1 MFQKLMSSKAFAI
14 CGALFCC
21 ALWGTSTPIVKM
33 GYNYIDASHI
43 PSLLL
48 WVGALFLVS
57 GFLTVGIYSVFSKK
71 LVLPKRES
79 IKGVA
84 IISVLQT
91 VLQYSLLYIGLSQ
104 TTSMKGA
111 ILKSTDVFF
120 VALLASL
127 LFRLEKLTPKKLI
140 ACIIGFGGIL
150 IMNLDG
156 LSLHIDPIGDGLVVA
171 SVLSYSFS
179 VIMTKLFA
187 QKEDPIT
194 LCGYQMGL
202 GGTVLLLI
210 GALLKGSFDFVGM
223 LPIFLC
229 LALIYAVSYTLWTVL
244 LKYNPPSSV
253 TIYSFMT
260 PVFGVLFSALLL
272 SEDGG
277 VAATNLVIALVLVCA
292 GIFLWGYEKKSNH
305 PAKNK

>member
-1 MFQKLMSSKAFAI
+1 MLQKRMSSKAFAI

-21 ALWGTSTPIVKM
+21 ALWGISTPIVKM
-33 GYNYIDASHI
+33 GYSYINASHI

-48 WVGALFLVS
+48 WVGALFAVS
-57 GFLTVGIYSVFSKK
+57 GLLTVGIYSAVSKK
-71 LVLPKRES
+71 LVLPKKES
-79 IKGVA
+79 VKGVL

-91 VLQYSLLYIGLSQ
+91 ILQYSLLYIGLSQ
-104 TTSMKGA
+104 TTSVKGA

-127 LFRLEKLTPKKLI
+127 LFKLEKLTPKKLI
-140 ACIIGFGGIL
+140 ACIIGFAGIL
-150 IMNLDG
+150 VMNLDG
-156 LSLHIDPIGDGLVVA
+156 LSLQIDPIGDGLVVA

-202 GGTVLLLI
+202 GGIVLLLLGI
-210 GALLKGSFDFVGM
+210 TLGGSFDFVGM
-223 LPIFLC
+223 LPIFIC
-229 LALIYAVSYTLWTVL
+229 LALIYGVSYTLWTVL

-272 SEDGG
+272 TEDGG
-277 VAATNLVIALVLVCA
+277 VAVTNLIIALVLVCA
-292 GIFLWGYEKKSNH
+292 GILLWGYEKK
-305 PAKNK
+305 AK